1 MLRTASVALILA
13 AGIGLTHSGAARAD
27 ADIYRWKDAQ
37 GVYHYSDQWVP
48 GSELIKSSGKLRP
61 PVDTPPPASS
71 SSSSTTSDAPP
82 PDDAPSAASAQAL
95 KADVAKVKAQQCK
108 EAQDAYQKSLYSR
121 RMFKEGKDGAR
132 EYLSDAELDAYRL
145 RVRSDMDRLC
155 GSSNSQ
161 TSQ

>member
-1 MLRTASVALILA
+1 MLRTVSVALILA

-48 GSELIKSSGKLRP
+48 GSELIKSSGKMRP
-61 PVDTPPPASS
+61 PVDSPPPASS
-71 SSSSTTSDAPP
+71 TPSTVSDAPP
-82 PDDAPSAASAQAL
+82 DDSPSAASAQAL

-155 GSSNSQ
+155 GTSSSQ

>member
-48 GSELIKSSGKLRP
+48 GSELIKSSNRNRP
-61 PVDTPPPASS
+61 PSDTPPPSS
-71 SSSSTTSDAPP
+71 IPSANSDVPP
-82 PDDAPSAASAQAL
+82 SDDSPSAATANAV
-95 KADVAKVKAQQCK
+95 KADVAKAKAQQCK

-121 RMFKEGKDGAR
+121 RMYKEGKDGQR
-132 EYLSDAELDAYRL
+132 EYLNDADLEAYRL

-155 GSSNSQ
+155 GTNSQ
-161 TSQ
+161 NSQ

>member
-48 GSELIKSSGKLRP
+48 GSELIKSSGKTRP
-61 PVDTPPPASS
+61 PVDTTVSS
-71 SSSSTTSDAPP
+71 SSPSATSDAPP
-82 PDDAPSAASAQAL
+82 DDSPSAASAQAL

-108 EAQDAYQKSLYSR
+108 QAQDAYQKSLYSR
-121 RMFKEGKDGAR
+121 RMFKEGKDGQR

-155 GSSNSQ
+155 GTNSQ